1 LSARERRILRR
12 AERATQAA
20 PAANAALVAV
30 MQNSSAVAAAIS
42 SVNLI
47 MFRSFPRWLRHSIFE
62 LHYNVEAYHWM
73 VGEVAGK
80 SARSLHKIIPAHCT
94 TMPHGG
100 FRSRR
105 KTRIISQGLTLQD
118 AGLPD
123 QSLQGNFP
131 AHGQPVDELALAEIK
146 GAIIAK
152 LTLAIGK
159 DAGMATRH
167 DWYKAAALA
176 LRDRIVHRWLV
187 TDKANY
193 DAGRKRVYYLSLE
206 FLIGRLFTDALNN
219 MGLLPVF
226 EAALGDLG
234 VALSDLRKCEP
245 DAALGNGGL
254 GRLAACFMESMA
266 TLAIPAIGYG
276 IRYDFGLFRQII
288 AQGWQ
293 QEYPDEW
300 LGFGNPWEFQRPE
313 VVYHVHFGGTIERV
327 TDAKG
332 RDYAI
337 WHPAETVQAVAYDTP
352 IVGWRGQHVN
362 ALRLWSARS
371 PDPLKLDVF
380 NTGDYLGASAEEAR
394 AESICKFLYPNDES
408 PAGRELRLRQEYFF
422 VSASLQDLVQR
433 HLASDGQLRGLAS
446 KAAVQLNDTHPS
458 LAVTELMRILVDLH
472 NVPWEE
478 AWQVTVATLSYTNHT
493 LLPEALETWPVEL
506 FERLLPRHL
515 DIIYRI
521 NVAHLALADARCPGD
536 VEFRASV
543 SLIDERSGRKVR
555 MGQLAF
561 VGSHRINGV
570 SAMHSDLMKET
581 VFEDLNHLY
590 PGRITN
596 KTNGITF
603 RRWLMLAN
611 PKLTGLLREAC
622 GEAVLD
628 DPSQLGLLETRASD
642 SAFQQQFRGVK
653 HHNKIV
659 LARLIGE
666 RLNIKLDPSALFD
679 VQIKRIHE
687 YKRQLLNIIEAVALY
702 LAIKD
707 EPQRDWVPRVKI
719 FAGKAAASYRYAK
732 LIIKLINDVAE
743 TVNDDPAIA
752 GRLKIAF
759 LADYNVSLAEVIIP
773 AADLSEQISTAG
785 MEASGTGNMK
795 LALNGAL
802 TIGTL
807 DGANLEIRDHV
818 GAENIAIFGMEA
830 MDVVVRRKQGL
841 DATEMIRRSP
851 VLSRA
856 IGAIESGMFS
866 PDDPGRFGSIA
877 HALRH
882 LDHYMVSA
890 DFDAYFDAQR
900 GIDARWQVVPAW
912 TRASILNVARMPWFS
927 SDRTIREYAEDIWN
941 VPVRS
946 TSPGNLQEASAQ
958 RGATR

>member
-1 LSARERRILRR
+1 MPKLPDPSFP
-12 AERATQAA
+12 T
-20 PAANAALVAV
+20 N
-30 MQNSSAVAAAIS
+30 VAA
-42 SVNLI
+42 
-47 MFRSFPRWLRHSIFE
+47 
-62 LHYNVEAYHWM
+62 
-73 VGEVAGK
+73 
-80 SARSLHKIIPAHCT
+80 
-94 TMPHGG
+94 
-100 FRSRR
+100 
-105 KTRIISQGLTLQD
+105 Q
-118 AGLPD
+118 
-123 QSLQGNFP
+123 
-131 AHGQPVDELALAEIK
+131 GQPVDELALTEIK
-146 GAIIAK
+146 SAILTK
-152 LTLAIGK
+152 LRLAIGK

-176 LRDRIVHRWLV
+176 LRDRIVHHWL
-187 TDKANY
+187 TTEKQSY
-193 DAGRKRVYYLSLE
+193 DAGSKRVYYLSLE

-234 VALSDLRKCEP
+234 VGLSDLAKCEP

-266 TLAIPAIGYG
+266 TLAIPATGYG

-300 LGFGNPWEFQRPE
+300 LSFGNPWEFQRPE
-313 VVYHVHFGGTIERV
+313 VVYHVHFGGGVEHV
-327 TDAKG
+327 DAKG
-332 RDYAI
+332 RDRAI

-422 VSASLQDLVQR
+422 VSASLQDLVNR

-458 LAVTELMRILVDLH
+458 LAVTELMRILIDLH
-472 NVPWEE
+472 NFRWDE
-478 AWQVTVATLSYTNHT
+478 AWQITVATLSYTNHT

-515 DIIYRI
+515 EIIYRI
-521 NVAHLALADARCPGD
+521 NVAHLALADVRCPGD
-536 VEFRASV
+536 VDFRASV
-543 SLIDERSGRKVR
+543 SLIDEKSGRRVR

-561 VGSHRINGV
+561 VGSHSINGV

-581 VFEDLNHLY
+581 VFHDLNHLY
-590 PGRITN
+590 PGRINN

-611 PKLTGLLREAC
+611 PKLTDLLREAC

-628 DPSQLGLLETRASD
+628 DPTLLERLEARASD
-642 SAFQQQFRGVK
+642 NAFQQQFRAVK
-653 HHNKIV
+653 YHNKV
-659 LARLIGE
+659 ALARLIGE
-666 RLNIKLDPSALFD
+666 RLNIKVDPNALFD

-687 YKRQLLNIIEAVALY
+687 YKRQLLNLLETVALY
-702 LAIKD
+702 HAIKD
-707 EPQRDWVPRVKI
+707 EPQKDWVPRVKI

-732 LIIKLINDVAE
+732 LIIKLAHDVAK
-743 TVNDDPAIA
+743 VINADPTLHGA
-752 GRLKIAF
+752 LKVAF
-759 LADYNVSLAEVIIP
+759 LPNYNVSLAERIIP

-795 LALNGAL
+795 LGLNGAL

-807 DGANLEIRDHV
+807 DGANVEMKEQV
-818 GAENIAIFGMEA
+818 GDENIFIFGLTAQEA
-830 MDVVVRRKQGL
+830 EARRRQGINMRDTIAACEPLREVL
-841 DATEMIRRSP
+841 DE
-851 VLSRA
+851 
-856 IGAIESGMFS
+856 IGSGVFS
-866 PDDPGRFGSIA
+866 PDEPDRYRELIDT
-877 HALRH
+877 LTNY
-882 LDHYMVSA
+882 DHFLVCA
-890 DFDAYFDAQR
+890 DFASYQVAQR
-900 GIDARWQVVPAW
+900 EVANRWRDPAAW
-912 TRASILNVARMPWFS
+912 WRSSILNTANMGWFS
-927 SDRTIREYAEDIWN
+927 SDRTIKEYAEEIWD
-941 VPVRS
+941 VP
-946 TSPGNLQEASAQ
+946 LQN
-958 RGATR
+958 

>member
-1 LSARERRILRR
+1 MPKL
-12 AERATQAA
+12 
-20 PAANAALVAV
+20 PDP
-30 MQNSSAVAAAIS
+30 
-42 SVNLI
+42 
-47 MFRSFPRWLRHSIFE
+47 SFPS
-62 LHYNVEAYHWM
+62 N
-73 VGEVAGK
+73 
-80 SARSLHKIIPAHCT
+80 IPA
-94 TMPHGG
+94 P
-100 FRSRR
+100 
-105 KTRIISQGLTLQD
+105 
-118 AGLPD
+118 
-123 QSLQGNFP
+123 
-131 AHGQPVDELALAEIK
+131 GQPVDELALSEIK
-146 GAIIAK
+146 SAILTK
-152 LTLAIGK
+152 LRLAMGK

-167 DWYKAAALA
+167 DWYMAAALA
-176 LRDRIVHRWLV
+176 LRDRIVHRWL
-187 TDKANY
+187 TTEKKSY
-193 DAGRKRVYYLSLE
+193 DAGAKRVYYLSLE

-234 VALSDLRKCEP
+234 VGLADLRKCEP

-293 QEYPDEW
+293 HEYPDEW

-313 VVYHVHFGGTIERV
+313 VVYHVHFGGGVEHVETR
-327 TDAKG
+327 G
-332 RDYAI
+332 RDRAI

-422 VSASLQDLVQR
+422 VSASLQDLIKR
-433 HLASDGQLRGLAS
+433 HLVSDGQLRGLSS

-458 LAVTELMRILVDLH
+458 LAVTELMRILIDLH
-472 NVPWEE
+472 NFRWDE
-478 AWQVTVATLSYTNHT
+478 AWKITTATLSYTNHT
-493 LLPEALETWPVEL
+493 LLPEALETWPVEI
-506 FERLLPRHL
+506 FEKLLPRHL
-515 DIIYRI
+515 EIIYRI

-536 VEFRASV
+536 VDFRASV
-543 SLIDERSGRKVR
+543 SLIDEKSGRRVR

-561 VGSHRINGV
+561 VGSHSINGV

-581 VFEDLNHLY
+581 VFHDLNHLY
-590 PGRITN
+590 PGRINN

-611 PKLTGLLREAC
+611 PKLTDLLREAC

-628 DPSQLGLLETRASD
+628 DPSQLGLLEARASD
-642 SAFQQQFRGVK
+642 SAFQQRFRAVK
-653 HHNKIV
+653 LHNKV
-659 LARLIGE
+659 ALARLIGE
-666 RLNIKLDPSALFD
+666 RLNIQVDAGALFD

-687 YKRQLLNIIEAVALY
+687 YKRQLLNILETVALY
-702 LAIKD
+702 HAMKD
-707 EPQRDWVPRVKI
+707 DPQKDWVPRVKI

-743 TVNDDPAIA
+743 IVNNDPAIK

-807 DGANLEIRDHV
+807 DGANIEIRDHV

-830 MDVVVRRKQGL
+830 LDVVVRRKQGL
-841 DATEMIRRSP
+841 DATDVIRRSP
-851 VLSRA
+851 NLSRA
-856 IGAIESGMFS
+856 INAIGGGEFS
-866 PDDPGRFGSIA
+866 PGDPGRFESIA

-882 LDHYMVSA
+882 LDHYMVST
-890 DFDAYFDAQR
+890 DFDSYYEAQR

-927 SDRTIREYAEDIWN
+927 SDRTIGEYAHDIWN
-941 VPVRS
+941 VPVRG
-946 TSPGNLQEASAQ
+946 TTPQGLQETGTQ